1 MADEE
6 AQESQLFGGAFSARL
21 PPGSLD
27 ISEMRQVPDN
37 QEVFV
42 HPSTDQSII
51 VELLE
56 YQAGVADENAARFH
70 FEDIAGN
77 SANSEIL
84 SQTQF
89 APALLA
95 FEGCSSSWQLVGHQQ
110 VAKFNEE
117 AKNDVS
123 VHLVLLRLPQYG
135 TDLLV
140 TFNDPTWINPLS
152 TSAAQSTEVPLALS
166 QPPWTVEHFH
176 AFVCSLRLLDPG
188 LFG

>member
-6 AQESQLFGGAFSARL
+6 PQERYLFGGAFSARL
-21 PPGSLD
+21 PPGGLD

-56 YQAGVADENAARFH
+56 YQAGVADENAARPKTMSLCIWCCSASLST
-70 FEDIAGN
+70 ERICLSPSMTPPGLN
-77 SANSEIL
+77 S
-84 SQTQF
+84 
-89 APALLA
+89 
-95 FEGCSSSWQLVGHQQ
+95 
-110 VAKFNEE
+110 
-117 AKNDVS
+117 
-123 VHLVLLRLPQYG
+123 
-135 TDLLV
+135 
-140 TFNDPTWINPLS
+140 PLS
-152 TSAAQSTEVPLALS
+152 TSAAQSTEVPLSLS
-166 QPPWTVEHFH
+166 RPPWTVEHFH